1 MKGMR
6 MDSDLIAFETLLSAR
21 DALLA
26 AQETARWTFWIMVAT
41 WVAGISTTAA
51 VVVSLYLANRKPK
64 PILYSSISGCILQP
78 IGAGMKHGLVINV
91 ANAGSVPVQLSGI
104 EWTFDSKNKIVQFFD
119 NTHSD
124 VFPRK
129 LSTGESASY
138 YLIFKNNDW
147 ANSFSKSISDHGG
160 NIDKLAYNV
169 KIGTG
174 KAFKYKV
181 DQETINLIKNSV

>member
-1 MKGMR
+1 

-64 PILYSSISGCILQP
+64 PILYSSISSCILQP
-78 IGAGMKHGLVINV
+78 LGVGIVGMKQGLVINV

-104 EWTFDSKNKIVQFFD
+104 EWTFDSKIKIAQFFD

-129 LSTGESASY
+129 LRSGESASY
-138 YLIFKNNDW
+138 YLIFNKNDW
-147 ANSFSKSISDHGG
+147 ASFRESISDHGG

-169 KIGTG
+169 NIGTG

-181 DQETINLIKNSV
+181 DQETINLIKNSG